1 MSRYVPPHR
10 KRVDETDIHD
20 MSNEA
25 AQREAWQAL
34 SRSITGIINRV
45 SADNLQVSVTELFRE
60 NIIRGRGLL
69 CRSIMRAQL
78 ADPDLTNV
86 FAALVS
92 CVNKEFSAIGLLLL
106 KRLII
111 QWWRFYRRKDWT
123 ALRSVS
129 RFLAWLYIFNVLDV
143 DVIYQIILTHLTSGS
158 SSDDD
163 NNEGNNN
170 INNNNN
176 NNNNKDDDIDQA
188 TALFRETFRSMSQR
202 NVAEFH
208 EHVLTPIR
216 DMLAMDS
223 DAWRLS
229 PRAQT
234 LLESCLREV
243 QEWER
248 VKFTTEIIPP
258 SLLLV
263 ELNEQKCHS
272 DLDLEEGPKMNA
284 EEKLDRFVLDT
295 EYEAHEEVYETA
307 RRAILGE
314 NWETELLEQVAAA
327 EEADEEAE
335 EQEQYQQQQQQ
346 YQLQQQQQQQENGV
360 SAETPKQFINEHDRQ
375 VRKEVYMALR
385 SSVRADEVVHKI
397 LKTMQPQ
404 TERTVCFMVIEGCC
418 EESSYKNVYG
428 MVAERLCK
436 SNAKFQGFFAEAF
449 RLRYENAEDLE
460 EKQIEY
466 TCKIYTHLLRT
477 NSIPWHK
484 CLYVF
489 DIVNSNVSQRLM
501 IQWLLQG
508 LVETL
513 GMRTVRER
521 FEKDRELRSSTT
533 KLFPIVGA
541 AEDMLEWSVNMFE
554 AMGVGELGSGLRA
567 RLEELRNM
575 RRGTH
580 MNSNNNNNND
590 GGSSGGNLH
599 KKRPRDNMMEYV

>member
-10 KRVDETDIHD
+10 KRADESDNNDI
-20 MSNEA
+20 SNEA
-25 AQREAWQAL
+25 TQREAWQAL
-34 SRSITGIINRV
+34 NRSITGIINRV

-69 CRSIMRAQL
+69 CRSLMRAQL

-92 CVNKEFSAIGLLLL
+92 CVNKELSAIGLLLL
-106 KRLII
+106 KRLVV
-111 QWWRFYRRKDWT
+111 QWWRYYRRKDWT

-129 RFLAWLYIFNVLDV
+129 RFLAWLYIFNVVHV
-143 DVIYQIILTHLTSGS
+143 DLIYQIILTHLTSGN
-158 SSDDD
+158 SDGD
-163 NNEGNNN
+163 GNQSNTPN
-170 INNNNN
+170 SNSNNNNN
-176 NNNNKDDDIDQA
+176 NNDDIDQA
-188 TALFRETFRSMSQR
+188 AAIFRETFRSMSER

-208 EHVLTPIR
+208 EHVLTPFR

-248 VKFTTEIIPP
+248 VKFTANIIPP
-258 SLLLV
+258 ELLLV
-263 ELNEQKCHS
+263 ELSEQKCHTEI
-272 DLDLEEGPKMNA
+272 DLDDGPTMDA
-284 EEKLDRFVLDT
+284 EEKLDRFVFDK

-335 EQEQYQQQQQQ
+335 ELERT
-346 YQLQQQQQQQENGV
+346 QQQEQGGKV
-360 SAETPKQFINEHDRQ
+360 SVDTPKQLIDEHDRQ

-484 CLYVF
+484 CLFVF

-533 KLFPIVGA
+533 KLFPIIGS
-541 AEDMLEWSVNMFE
+541 AEDMLEWAVNMFE
-554 AMGVGELGSGLRA
+554 AMGVGELGFGLRA
-567 RLEELRNM
+567 RLEELRSM

-580 MNSNNNNNND
+580 LNSNNNNNNSDD
-590 GGSSGGNLH
+590 GGSGGNMN